1 MLTCKLVETPM
12 EMNHSLEISFGK
24 VLVDIGP
31 YQRLGKVDLSN
42 TTRSD
47 IAYDVS
53 VVRQF
58 MHGPTEEHMR
68 ALYRILRYLKGSHKK
83 VDCTKKMR
91 LPPLKVT
98 SMLIGQEINQP

>member
-1 MLTCKLVETPM
+1 M
-12 EMNHSLEISFGK
+12 EMNHSLEISSGN

-31 YQRLGKVDLSN
+31 YQGLVGKLIYL
-42 TTRSD
+42 THTRSD

-53 VVRQF
+53 VVSQF
-58 MHGPTEEHMR
+58 MHAPTEEHMR

>member
-1 MLTCKLVETPM
+1 MT
-12 EMNHSLEISFGK
+12 S
-24 VLVDIGP
+24 
-31 YQRLGKVDLSN
+31 GKVDLSN

-68 ALYRILRYLKGSHKK
+68 ALYRILSILKIPLKK
-83 VDCTKKMR
+83 VYYTQKMR

-98 SMLIGQEINQP
+98 PMLIRQEINQP